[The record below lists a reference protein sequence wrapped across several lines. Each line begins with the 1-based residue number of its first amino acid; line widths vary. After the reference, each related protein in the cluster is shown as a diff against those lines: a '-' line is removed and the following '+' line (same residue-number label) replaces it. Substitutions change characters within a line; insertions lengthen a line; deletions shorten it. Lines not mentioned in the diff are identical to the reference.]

1 MSSIF
6 SGFPL
11 WSGDRPYVTA
21 RADFLHHHVD
31 PAHLNIGATCLMTC
45 SSSLF
50 WRLLELVPSVDDGTL
65 WPYSTT
71 PLRVCQ
77 TVTGKRFAVHFP
89 AFGGPRIA
97 NSLEQLAAC
106 GIRSVFGLGLG
117 GTPQDHVQIGDILV
131 IEGAVRGDGVSRYY
145 APLEYP
151 AIADLSL
158 TALVRAQ
165 LEQHGERY
173 ITGLSFGTDALYREG
188 EQLLTQ
194 LRALGVL
201 SVDLESSAL
210 LTVGRR
216 LGIACCWV
224 GVVSDRLVTSTH
236 EGTIHPDHVMSTL
249 LRLAQYLIEIMTQGE
264 M

>member
-1 MSSIF
+1 VSSIF
-6 SGFPL
+6 SDVPV
-11 WSGDRPYVTA
+11 WRGDRPYVTA
-21 RADFLHHHVD
+21 HADFLEHHLD
-31 PAHLNIGATCLMTC
+31 PTQLQVGTTCLMTC

-50 WRLLELVPSVDDGTL
+50 RRVLELVPPLDDGTL
-65 WPYSTT
+65 WPYAST
-71 PLRVCQ
+71 PLRICQ
-77 TVTGKRFAVHFP
+77 TVTGRRFAVHFP
-89 AFGGPRIA
+89 AYGGPRIA

-158 TALVRAQ
+158 TARVRAQ
-165 LEQHGERY
+165 LEQHQERY
-173 ITGLSFGTDALYREG
+173 VTGLSFGTDALYREDAS
-188 EQLLTQ
+188 LLAQ
-194 LRALGVL
+194 LRALGVIA
-201 SVDLESSAL
+201 VDLESSAL

-224 GVVSDRLVTSTH
+224 GVVSDRLVASGH
-236 EGTIHPDHVMSTL
+236 EGTIHPDQVMSTL
-249 LRLAQYLIEIMTQGE
+249 LRLAQYLIEIIAQGE
-264 M
+264 R

>member
-1 MSSIF
+1 MNSMF
-6 SGFPL
+6 SGPPL
-11 WSGDRPYVTA
+11 WTGDHSYVTA
-21 RADFLHHHVD
+21 HADFLHHHID
-31 PAHLNIGATCLMTC
+31 PARLNVGTTCLMTC

-50 WRLLELVPSVDDGTL
+50 RHLLELVPLVDDGTL
-65 WPYSTT
+65 WPYGTT

-89 AFGGPRIA
+89 SFRGPRIA

-117 GTPQDHVQIGDILV
+117 GTPQDHVQIGAILV

-158 TALVRAQ
+158 TARVRAQ

-173 ITGLSFGTDALYREG
+173 LSGLSFGTDALYRED
-188 EQLLTQ
+188 EQLIAQ

-201 SVDLESSAL
+201 SVDLESSAM

-216 LGIACCWV
+216 LGLACCWV

-236 EGTIHPDHVMSTL
+236 EGTIRPDHVMSTL
-249 LRLAQYLIEIMTQGE
+249 LHLAQYLVEIIAQRE
-264 M
+264 